1 MEYTGQLTVDDAVRG
16 FRLHRRRQPGWRWWL
31 LAPGLLLLAGLAEL
45 ESRHFGLALAPAVLI
60 VVVLAMT
67 LVQVIVPWQ
76 LRGRSPSRPLYLPFH
91 TRIDE
96 KGFETRTELDQQQ
109 RRWADFKR
117 WCEDG
122 HYFVLVESESTV
134 RVIPKLLLGN
144 AERIAELR
152 ELLQRHLG
160 ATA

>member
-76 LRGRSPSRPLYLPFH
+76 LRRALAEQAIVPALPYANRREGLRDPHRARPAAAPV
-91 TRIDE
+91 
-96 KGFETRTELDQQQ
+96 G
-109 RRWADFKR
+109 
-117 WCEDG
+117 
-122 HYFVLVESESTV
+122 
-134 RVIPKLLLGN
+134 
-144 AERIAELR
+144 
-152 ELLQRHLG
+152 
-160 ATA
+160 